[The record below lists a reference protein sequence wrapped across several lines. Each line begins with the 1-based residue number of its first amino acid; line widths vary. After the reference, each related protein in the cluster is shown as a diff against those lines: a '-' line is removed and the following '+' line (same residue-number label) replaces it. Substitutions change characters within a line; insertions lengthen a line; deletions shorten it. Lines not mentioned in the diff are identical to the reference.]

1 MRWGAARAGLED
13 DGEDRQDSPAGG
25 GERRKCTLAS
35 GRTAKLRLAKPDGRV
50 HGMFNGKAG
59 WTRRS

>member
-25 GERRKCTLAS
+25 GERKRTLAS

>member
-1 MRWGAARAGLED
+1 MRRSARARLED

-25 GERRKCTLAS
+25 GGESAVAS
-35 GRTAKLRLAKPDGRV
+35 GKTAKLRLAKPDGRV
-50 HGMFNGKAG
+50 PGRFNGKAG